1 VRHST
6 VHFPKGLPKLIAPSH
21 RHDRAMQEGKALAMT
36 ALDVLANATLLE
48 EVVRDFV
55 TPESP

>member
-6 VHFPKGLPKLIAPSH
+6 VHFPKGSPKLIAPSH
-21 RHDRAMQEGKALAMT
+21 RHDRAMREGKALAMT
-36 ALDVLANATLLE
+36 ALDVLANATLLA

-55 TPESP
+55 TLESP

>member
-1 VRHST
+1 MRHYI
-6 VHFPKGLPKLIAPSH
+6 VHFPKGLPKLIALSH
-21 RHDRAMQEGKALAMT
+21 RHDRAMREGKALAMT
-36 ALDVLANATLLE
+36 ALDVLSNATLLA

>member
-1 VRHST
+1 MLTR
-6 VHFPKGLPKLIAPSH
+6 LSH
-21 RHDRAMQEGKALAMT
+21 RHYRAMREGKALAMT
-36 ALDVLANATLLE
+36 AIDVLANATLLA